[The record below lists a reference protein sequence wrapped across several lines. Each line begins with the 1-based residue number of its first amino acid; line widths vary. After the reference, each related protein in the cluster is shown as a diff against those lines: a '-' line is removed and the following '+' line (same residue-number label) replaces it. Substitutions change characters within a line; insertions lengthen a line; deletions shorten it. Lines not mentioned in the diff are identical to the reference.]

1 MNSKKEGILNNAL
14 ILSGFVL
21 TGIAWLYVAFTYGN
35 LPDQVVAH
43 MDLQGNVNRYDSKAT
58 LWFLLAIFT
67 GLQIILMKL
76 GDSTAQWSKNESA
89 KTTSLFALPYL
100 GLMIIGLCYLMI
112 QKTLDLSFNDTPMM
126 IFFGIITVLLVGA
139 VFVHGLKTQK
149 K

>member
-1 MNSKKEGILNNAL
+1 MNHKGNTLDTTL

-21 TGIAWLYVAFTYGN
+21 TAFAWLYVGVSYSN

-43 MDLQGNVNRYDSKAT
+43 MDLQGNVNRYDSKAI

-76 GDSTAQWSKNESA
+76 GDSTAKWSNNESS

-100 GLMIIGLCYLMI
+100 GFMIIGLCYLMI
-112 QKTLDLSFNDTPMM
+112 QKTLDVSFNDTPIM
-126 IFFGIITVLLVGA
+126 IFFGIITLVLVAA
-139 VFVHGLKTQK
+139 VFIHGLKTQK